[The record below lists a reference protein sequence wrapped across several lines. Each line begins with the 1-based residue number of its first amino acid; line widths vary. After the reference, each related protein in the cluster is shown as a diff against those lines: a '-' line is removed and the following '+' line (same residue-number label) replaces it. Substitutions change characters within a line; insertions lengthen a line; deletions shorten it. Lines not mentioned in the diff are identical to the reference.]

1 VVVVLVAATVPAICL
16 IETRFVD
23 AFFVVDAAAVCIAV
37 VATVVSSFAVV
48 VLVTCLNKPR
58 FVVEDVAN
66 FEDVVTSLVA
76 VFWYG
81 NAEPGML
88 VGEIFFDWGAN
99 KHGALAPGPHC
110 LV

>member
-1 VVVVLVAATVPAICL
+1 VFVAATVPAICL
-16 IETRFVD
+16 IKPRFVD
-23 AFFVVDAAAVCIAV
+23 VCFVVDPAAVCIAV

-48 VLVTCLNKPR
+48 VLVICWSEPR

-99 KHGALAPGPHC
+99 KHGALTPGPHC